1 MEQKCAAPVKLAGQ
15 IKGMLAIR
23 KPGTHEPLPSYQE
36 LSKRYGVSISTVQK
50 AMDLL
55 DESGVVHRMKRRGT
69 FVRSESFA
77 AAASVPATR
86 LQCVNVL
93 FHENW
98 GGEVFRIGHAESLAG
113 CSDALEHSRAKL
125 RVVVPERPDACETLL
140 SPVFPDAGQGCL
152 LMHAF
157 NQPKVIEWL
166 RDRRIPFVVAAHKIY
181 RSDHLPPHHSVAANK
196 VKGAFDAA
204 MHLLDLGH
212 RRIGYIGTKRAGTSQ
227 FESEVYEG
235 FRSALLYAGVHLADS
250 DYMEFHTDEPERAA
264 DAVRTFLKRRPLPTA
279 IMAQTDAIA
288 LALLDAARQAGLR
301 VPGDLSV
308 VGFNDLPASVEAV
321 PPLTTVREPWR
332 ALARTATEL
341 LLRVAETPDAPFE
354 TLQLPCRLVVR
365 QSTGPSPRTP
375 GDESRP

>member
-23 KPGTHEPLPSYQE
+23 KPGAHEPLPSYQE

-55 DESGVVHRMKRRGT
+55 EESGVVHRMKRRGT
-69 FVRSESFA
+69 FIRPGGATAEA
-77 AAASVPATR
+77 PAPATR
-86 LQCVNVL
+86 LQCINVL

-113 CSDALEHSRAKL
+113 CSEALEHSRAKL
-125 RVVVPERPDACETLL
+125 RVVVPERHDACETLL
-140 SPVFPDAGQGCL
+140 SPVFPDAEQGCL

-157 NQPKVIEWL
+157 DQPKVLEWL

-196 VKGAFDAA
+196 AKGAFDAA
-204 MHLLDLGH
+204 RHLLDLGH
-212 RRIGYIGTKRAGTSQ
+212 RRIGYIGTKRAGSSQ
-227 FESEVYEG
+227 MESEVYEG
-235 FRSALLYAGVHLADS
+235 FRSALICAGAHLTAD
-250 DYMEFHTDEPERAA
+250 DFMEFHTDERERAV
-264 DAVRTFLKRRPLPTA
+264 DAVRTFLSRRPLPTA
-279 IMAQTDAIA
+279 VMAQTDAIA

-301 VPGDLSV
+301 VPEDLSV
-308 VGFNDLPASVEAV
+308 VGFNDLPAAADAL

-332 ALARTATEL
+332 VLARTATEL

-365 QSTGPSPRTP
+365 RSTGTVPDNAGR
-375 GDESRP
+375 